1 MRAQTNRRG
10 EDCSQMERSRPLS
23 VMGVGNGHQ
32 SCTHDLKMPLAMMSS
47 DGTAIPGSFTT
58 PIIGNSSLP
67 GLLGL
72 NSLTNQNAVLDLS
85 KMQLHMCGNSGC
97 VITPGSGSHT
107 FNLEISPSGHL
118 ILPCCEYEQLDSQAQ
133 PLHTEPMS
141 YPATIIPPLG
151 GALMR
156 GTKGTKGPKAVKHH
170 VAAERPSSSSDEAA
184 SGSVKSPEQVQ
195 EKKRNRILN
204 DRLHQDGNDS
214 DRH

>member
-1 MRAQTNRRG
+1 
-10 EDCSQMERSRPLS
+10 
-23 VMGVGNGHQ
+23 
-32 SCTHDLKMPLAMMSS
+32 MPLAMVSS
-47 DGTAIPGSFTT
+47 DGNAIPGSFTT

-97 VITPGSGSHT
+97 EITPGTGSHT

-118 ILPCCEYEQLDSQAQ
+118 ILPCCEYEQLDSQTK
-133 PLHTEPMS
+133 PLRTEPMS
-141 YPATIIPPLG
+141 YPATIVSPSG
-151 GALMR
+151 K
-156 GTKGTKGPKAVKHH
+156 TKQQGSTTYPKAAKHM

-184 SGSVKSPEQVQ
+184 TSSTVKSPEQMQ
-195 EKKRNRILN
+195 EKKRNKALN